1 MPCEVVAC
9 IVVLP
14 LPVGS
19 LIRLYCLLLVGIYIP
34 DFPQICGFLCLNFD
48 FHGFVGALCLFS
60 VHEASCHCNVTKGW
74 ASHVVVSLSLS
85 SLEV

>member
-19 LIRLYCLLLVGIYIP
+19 LLGISCLLLVGIYLH
-34 DFPQICGFLCLNFD
+34 DLPQIS
-48 FHGFVGALCLFS
+48 ALFAYLHFKDLYWLFAIS
-60 VHEASCHCNVTKGW
+60 QYMKLHVTVIQQKGW
-74 ASHVVVSLSLS
+74 ASPVVVSLSVS

>member
-19 LIRLYCLLLVGIYIP
+19 LLGISCLLLVGIYLH
-34 DFPQICGFLCLNFD
+34 DLPQIFGFTCLFA
-48 FHGFVGALCLFS
+48 FQGFVLAFAISQYMKL
-60 VHEASCHCNVTKGW
+60 HVTVIQPKGW
-74 ASHVVVSLSLS
+74 ASPVVVSLSMS